1 MLGEAELQ
9 TLRESLKDTEY
20 KETLDS
26 RAQLILARYA
36 WELLNDGVTVKKV
49 IRDGPPAEEI
59 LKVAREE
66 GVDLIITGSSCKNF
80 FTRLLKG
87 SVSREI
93 RKNGQV
99 PFLVARDG
107 TCEEQSTRRGTRE
120 WVKGRKL
127 QPAVTT

>member
-1 MLGEAELQ
+1 M
-9 TLRESLKDTEY
+9 
-20 KETLDS
+20 
-26 RAQLILARYA
+26 
-36 WELLNDGVTVKKV
+36 KKV

-66 GVDLIITGSSCKNF
+66 GVDLIITGSGCKSF

-93 RKNGQV
+93 RKNGLV

-107 TCEEQSTRRGTRE
+107 TCEEQSTGRGTRE

-127 QPAVTT
+127 QPALTP